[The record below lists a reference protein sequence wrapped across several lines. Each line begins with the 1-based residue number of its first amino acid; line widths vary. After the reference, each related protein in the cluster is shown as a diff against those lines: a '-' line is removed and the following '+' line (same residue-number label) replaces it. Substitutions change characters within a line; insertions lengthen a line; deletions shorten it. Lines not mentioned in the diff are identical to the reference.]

1 MMYEDWTY
9 DPDAAAMSM
18 TTGLPAASLFGAN
31 GYHFADPSQMTTL
44 TGQNR
49 GGSNAWLW
57 QPTETNTAYN
67 PYQFGGQNNYM
78 TGEVAR
84 YLRALGY
91 QGNTPEGGNISADDA
106 TALNQFLG
114 QHGLSVQTGTHQVP
128 GYSQNTGIQR
138 IIDANGVPVAVDA
151 RNNRYDGNDR
161 LTDLGKAAAIAA
173 GGYYAFGGLPGV
185 GEAAAAGSGA
195 GAGAGSA
202 GLTASLPSSA
212 ELLGGLTSSSSLFN
226 PIALAP
232 SLGAGAGLTA
242 GIGAADMGGLSSAGL
257 EASGWA
263 APISGAQSSAGLGS
277 FGTLGAGAGAP
288 SVTTPGISAAD
299 TAGIGLS
306 NTAPLTGVP
315 STVGGGGLLG
325 SIANSGVGQA
335 VGQVADLVGGGRNLA
350 GIVGGLLGATQG
362 GGSDTSTRQTRTDP
376 RFDPYLYG
384 DTGFLSQLQ
393 QQFNATKSG
402 TNADITAG
410 QNMLRDLYTSPAYT
424 QGYQDMRSAGQG
436 LLGRSIAGNPF
447 TMANPPQFG
456 RNSPAMQQSPENPFM
471 GMFAQTQ
478 AMPQRGLLN
487 PFGG

>member
-1 MMYEDWTY
+1 MAFTL
-9 DPDAAAMSM
+9 PD
-18 TTGLPAASLFGAN
+18 G
-31 GYHFADPSQMTTL
+31 
-44 TGQNR
+44 
-49 GGSNAWLW
+49 
-57 QPTETNTAYN
+57 
-67 PYQFGGQNNYM
+67 
-78 TGEVAR
+78 
-84 YLRALGY
+84 
-91 QGNTPEGGNISADDA
+91 TP
-106 TALNQFLG
+106 LNLI
-114 QHGLSVQTGTHQVP
+114 QHGLGNNLVGYALQRGYGGSLDAQGGDIGQLSSYL
-128 GYSQNTGIQR
+128 GYSPEQLDEVASMIRGSPNGNRESMLSVKLSEQARDKQVLDWLTSQGYQASGVDTGQEWIQQLLDPSGGLVATDAYNYNNTTK
-138 IIDANGVPVAVDA
+138 GV
-151 RNNRYDGNDR
+151 NR
-161 LTDLGKAAAIAA
+161 LGMVGALLVGGAAALGGAGGAGGAGAA
-173 GGYYAFGGLPGV
+173 G
-185 GEAAAAGSGA
+185 AAGSTGTGTLGA
-195 GAGAGSA
+195 GASGAGSA

-232 SLGAGAGLTA
+232 SLGAGAGITA

-335 VGQVADLVGGGRNLA
+335 VGQVADLVGGGQNLA

-384 DTGFLSQLQ
+384 DNGFLSQLQ

-447 TMANPPQFG
+447 TMASPPQFG

-478 AMPQRGLLN
+478 TMPQRGLLN

>member
-1 MMYEDWTY
+1 MATQFRTDLSGDQYNPAVSHGLFPNIPSTLQGLGYSEQPAFTDSGSALAYLQTRLTPEEYARVSRPGGNPNNGNPRDNLGIPQAQTQQAMDWLQNQGMGVKFV
-9 DPDAAAMSM
+9 DN
-18 TTGLPAASLFGAN
+18 GLEHVQQLVGKNGAPLAEQVYN
-31 GYHFADPSQMTTL
+31 YNDT
-44 TGQNR
+44 NR
-49 GGSNAWLW
+49 GVNQLGMAGALMMIG
-57 QPTETNTAYN
+57 A
-67 PYQFGGQNNYM
+67 PY
-78 TGEVAR
+78 
-84 YLRALGY
+84 L
-91 QGNTPEGGNISADDA
+91 QGAMAGAG
-106 TALNQFLG
+106 
-114 QHGLSVQTGTHQVP
+114 TGT
-128 GYSQNTGIQR
+128 
-138 IIDANGVPVAVDA
+138 
-151 RNNRYDGNDR
+151 
-161 LTDLGKAAAIAA
+161 L
-173 GGYYAFGGLPGV
+173 
-185 GEAAAAGSGA
+185 GA
-195 GAGAGSA
+195 GASGAGSA

-232 SLGAGAGLTA
+232 SLGAGAGITA

-335 VGQVADLVGGGRNLA
+335 VGQVADLVGGGQNLA

-362 GGSDTSTRQTRTDP
+362 GQSQTATTQSRTEP

-384 DTGFLSQLQ
+384 DNGFLSQLQ

-447 TMANPPQFG
+447 TMASPPQFG

-478 AMPQRGLLN
+478 TMPQRGLLN